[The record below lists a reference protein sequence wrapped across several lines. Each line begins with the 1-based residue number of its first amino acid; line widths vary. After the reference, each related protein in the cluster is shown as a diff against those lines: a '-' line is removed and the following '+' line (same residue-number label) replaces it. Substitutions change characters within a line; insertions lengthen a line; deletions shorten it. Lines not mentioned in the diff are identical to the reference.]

1 MIFKAKRMDIELT
14 EEEMGW
20 VYETAELLDR
30 IADKME
36 SNGYDTIEGDSDFPI
51 DDIRIFTSLLYN
63 LEAGQ
68 AVVYQR

>member
-20 VYETAELLDR
+20 VYETAELLQR

-36 SNGYDTIEGDSDFPI
+36 SNGYDTIEGDSDFSI
-51 DDIRIFTSLLYN
+51 DDIRIFTSLLDN

-68 AVVYQR
+68 VVVYQR